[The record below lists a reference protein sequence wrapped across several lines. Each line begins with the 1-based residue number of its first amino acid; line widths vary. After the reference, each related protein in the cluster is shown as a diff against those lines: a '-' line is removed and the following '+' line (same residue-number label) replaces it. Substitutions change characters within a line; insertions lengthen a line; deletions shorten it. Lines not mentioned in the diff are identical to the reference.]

1 MVQLQGCYTGAIFSP
16 GECEQLKTFV
26 ISVVAVMLV
35 NFHSVLMLAIQLM
48 QTDSVCELCKCDAMA
63 ALQNV
68 LALCWCKLQKVFTC
82 NLKGRCCSFNIYI
95 YLWTCFVFVE
105 GFHCVETCFVFFF
118 IFLAVNCLVYC
129 VEFGN
134 FFFPCFCYHLLK
146 LFTFFFPPGFLVV
159 VLVARCSVFSCCKFC
174 VFLYIVL

>member
-105 GFHCVETCFVFFF
+105 GFHCVETCFVFFY
-118 IFLAVNCLVYC
+118 FLGCEL
-129 VEFGN
+129 FGVLCGVWQL
-134 FFFPCFCYHLLK
+134 FFFVFLLSSVK
-146 LFTFFFPPGFLVV
+146 VVYIFFPPGFLVV

>member
-118 IFLAVNCLVYC
+118 
-129 VEFGN
+129 
-134 FFFPCFCYHLLK
+134 
-146 LFTFFFPPGFLVV
+146 LFSWL
-159 VLVARCSVFSCCKFC
+159 
-174 VFLYIVL
+174 